1 VCSLLQIIIKK
12 KAKKRKQIPPQKKKK
27 LKIYNYPDL
36 IVLAAM
42 AIWGGCL
49 VKVIIF

>member
-1 VCSLLQIIIKK
+1 VLSPTNNKK
-12 KAKKRKQIPPQKKKK
+12 KKPRKENKYPPKKKK

>member
-1 VCSLLQIIIKK
+1 VLSPTNNNKK
-12 KAKKRKQIPPQKKKK
+12 KPRKENKSPPPKKKKK

>member
-1 VCSLLQIIIKK
+1 VLSPTNNNKKK
-12 KAKKRKQIPPQKKKK
+12 KAKKRKQIPPPKKKK

>member
-1 VCSLLQIIIKK
+1 VLSPTNNNKK

>member
-1 VCSLLQIIIKK
+1 VLSPTNNNKK
-12 KAKKRKQIPPQKKKK
+12 KKPRKENKSPPQKKKK

>member
-1 VCSLLQIIIKK
+1 VLSPTNNNKK
-12 KAKKRKQIPPQKKKK
+12 KAKKRKQIPPPKKKK

>member
-12 KAKKRKQIPPQKKKK
+12 SQEKKTNPPPQKKKK

>member
-1 VCSLLQIIIKK
+1 VCSLLQIIKK
-12 KAKKRKQIPPQKKKK
+12 KAKKRKQIPPPKKKK